1 MLMQILETERLI
13 VRYLKSDDL
22 DDLYAI
28 TGNAELMRYVG
39 DNNPISR
46 EQTQQWIDV
55 SIENYRSKGFG
66 SCAIIDKAS
75 GDFCGYCGIIYAPG
89 CEDPEIIYAFKKAY
103 WGKGYATEVAH
114 AMLDYGFRQLKLP
127 RIIATIDP
135 DNTPSITIVQKLG
148 MHYLRF
154 ELDEHGLPTHVYALD
169 NPLIKD

>member
-1 MLMQILETERLI
+1 MQILETERLI

-22 DDLYAI
+22 DDLFAI

-39 DNNPISR
+39 DNQPISR
-46 EQTQQWIDV
+46 ELTQKWIDV
-55 SIENYRSKGFG
+55 SIENYRTKGFG
-66 SCAIIDKAS
+66 SSAIIDKAS
-75 GDFCGYCGIIYAPG
+75 GDFCGYSG
-89 CEDPEIIYAFKKAY
+89 IIYAFKQAY
-103 WGKGYATEVAH
+103 WGKGYATEVAQ

-148 MHYLRF
+148 MHYVRC

-169 NPLIKD
+169 NPLTN